1 MGIPGLTNV
10 IKNSAPESMETH
22 NISYLKGKRAAIDMS
37 LVTYQCLI
45 SLRFK
50 SGGFT
55 DNDGNTTS
63 HLYGIFNRFTE
74 YLRLGIIPIGV
85 FDGKPPDA
93 KKNTIASRNKDAT
106 ESKEKI
112 KLLKEGPQTLEIK
125 QKILDLERK
134 SVRMT
139 WQQGEDLKTLLN
151 LMGIKTYQANGE
163 AEAACVWLV
172 KHDKADTIMTEDMD
186 TWVYGAPE
194 LIRRNVYRG
203 SPPDEIVVFKLD
215 KILEGLELTMEQ
227 FVDMCLLCGSDYT
240 SSIPRIGSRT
250 AHTNLVKYK
259 TLAATLKILRAKPN
273 AVGIPTDTEYKIAK
287 DIFTVENNDL
297 IYNDQLEFDKVEP
310 NIVELKS
317 YLLSKN
323 FNEKRVNTA
332 IKKAYK
338 L

>member
-125 QKILDLERK
+125 QKILDL
-134 SVRMT
+134 
-139 WQQGEDLKTLLN
+139 
-151 LMGIKTYQANGE
+151 
-163 AEAACVWLV
+163 
-172 KHDKADTIMTEDMD
+172 H
-186 TWVYGAPE
+186 P
-194 LIRRNVYRG
+194 
-203 SPPDEIVVFKLD
+203 
-215 KILEGLELTMEQ
+215 
-227 FVDMCLLCGSDYT
+227 
-240 SSIPRIGSRT
+240 
-250 AHTNLVKYK
+250 
-259 TLAATLKILRAKPN
+259 AATS
-273 AVGIPTDTEYKIAK
+273 
-287 DIFTVENNDL
+287 F
-297 IYNDQLEFDKVEP
+297 
-310 NIVELKS
+310 
-317 YLLSKN
+317 
-323 FNEKRVNTA
+323 
-332 IKKAYK
+332 
-338 L
+338 